1 MILTFCVKH
10 IGVFFLGEEADVF
23 ERTNCLIVGKQITK
37 LPIKAAPQD
46 ARKGQCFA
54 IHY

>member
-1 MILTFCVKH
+1 MSNTW
-10 IGVFFLGEEADVF
+10 GFFIGEEENVF
-23 ERTNCLIVGKQITK
+23 GRTNCLMVGKQITK